1 MRDTIT
7 IRLPKELRD
16 ELRAVSKA
24 KKTPV
29 NDLVREALRRYLAV
43 IQFHRLCSKIAPYA
57 RAKGLVTDE
66 DVFRTFS

>member
-24 KKTPV
+24 ERKPV

-43 IQFHRLCSKIAPYA
+43 IQFHRLRGKIVPYA

-66 DVFRTFS
+66 DVFRAFS